1 MRVLQLDTGRQMR
14 GGQFQALLL
23 LRGLESEGLAA
34 PLLAPRGSPLAA
46 EAARQGGRV
55 EPLTPGRLLAN
66 LRRVDLVH
74 AHDARS
80 HTLAALLPGPPL
92 VVSRRVAFPVGT
104 GWASRWKYARAAHYI
119 AVSRYVAERLAE
131 AGVPAAKVSVVYDGV
146 QAPRAAAARSAGG
159 AVVALDTAD
168 PMKGGALA
176 REAAALAGVDVRFSN
191 DLSRDLPE
199 AAAFLYLTHAE
210 GFGSAAL
217 LAMAHGVPVI
227 ASRVGGLAE
236 VIEDGRTGLLVANSA
251 AEAAAALRRLLEDRD
266 LAGRLGCAGRERAAS
281 LFTAE
286 NMVRQTIA
294 VYRKVLGC

>member
-1 MRVLQLDTGRQMR
+1 MRVLQLDSGREMR
-14 GGQFQALLL
+14 GGQFQVLLL
-23 LRGLESEGLAA
+23 LRGLRSEGVAA
-34 PLLAPRGSPLAA
+34 PLLARRGSPLAA
-46 EAARQGGRV
+46 EAARQGWQV
-55 EPLTPGRLLAN
+55 EPLTPARLLAN
-66 LRRVDLVH
+66 LRRSDLVH

-119 AVSRYVAERLAE
+119 AVSRHVAERLGE
-131 AGVPAAKVSVVYDGV
+131 AGVPAEKISVVHDGV
-146 QAPRAAAARSAGG
+146 QAPPPAARRAGG
-159 AVVALDTAD
+159 PVVSLATGDA
-168 PMKGGALA
+168 MKGGALA
-176 REAAALAGVDVRFSN
+176 REAAALAGVEVLFSD
-191 DLSRDLPE
+191 DLARDLPS
-199 AAAFLYLTHAE
+199 AAVFLYLTHAE
-210 GFGSAAL
+210 GLGSAAL

-236 VIEDGRTGLLVANSA
+236 VIEDGRTGLLAPNSPA
-251 AEAAAALRRLLEDRD
+251 DIAAALRRLVDDRD
-266 LAGRLGCAGRERAAS
+266 LAARLGDAGRERVAS